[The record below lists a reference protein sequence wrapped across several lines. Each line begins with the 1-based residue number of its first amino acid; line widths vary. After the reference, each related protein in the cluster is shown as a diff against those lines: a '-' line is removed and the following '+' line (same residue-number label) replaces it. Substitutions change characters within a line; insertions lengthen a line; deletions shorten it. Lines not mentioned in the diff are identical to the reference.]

1 MLKLLNDSGLTAATI
16 NRSLATLKVMLQ
28 EAVVYQYIPKNPAES
43 IGVLKEDPKQKD
55 ILSPEEVRALFDER
69 AIEKKRKGRS
79 NTGERGLCG
88 PLRRVQRPEVFIRV
102 GGGLM
107 CLRADYP
114 FLHR

>member
-69 AIEKKRKGRS
+69 AIEKNWSNNIEHYTMNLLAASTGLRLGEIQGLQKRS
-79 NTGERGLCG
+79 V
-88 PLRRVQRPEVFIRV
+88 LRQR
-102 GGGLM
+102 
-107 CLRADYP
+107 
-114 FLHR
+114 